1 LRTWQSQASR
11 AGRTSR
17 RGLLF
22 FTSAAFEAGLCLPF
36 PSQRLYLGRDEGL
49 SAERAREVAEEVQRW
64 RDSGEIF
71 LPSFPAERIA
81 AIENTLAYPE
91 EGSPEHRA
99 IASRYDAA
107 TSVGFSS
114 WGMLQEERG
123 IRGSRCHAS
132 FGDSASTPA
141 FS

>member
-1 LRTWQSQASR
+1 LRTWQSQAGR
-11 AGRTSR
+11 AGCTSR

-36 PSQRLYLGRDEGL
+36 PSQKLYLGRDEGL

-64 RDSGEIF
+64 RDSREIF

-81 AIENTLAYPE
+81 ATENTLPYPA

-99 IASRYDAA
+99 IASRNH
-107 TSVGFSS
+107 
-114 WGMLQEERG
+114 GMT
-123 IRGSRCHAS
+123 
-132 FGDSASTPA
+132 D
-141 FS
+141 